1 MSLSSPSR
9 CSADSLALPFV
20 LLFVLLFAQ
29 LFALPLVAQRNASPP
44 ASRVAID
51 SFVVTVRDMAAWA
64 LVTPAA
70 HIPVG
75 ALQDGGGNV
84 ESVVGASAANTML
97 TSDSTLVSFR
107 RALGAGA
114 RAQRSSAIGM
124 AYFRQLIL
132 PGSADSQPVL
142 VVEVEHR
149 SGYRANVLFPYSHTG
164 ESPEFGAPVVRP
176 GALQEFGGGGA
187 QKKGGA
193 TRRQPRQNNEPAR

>member
-1 MSLSSPSR
+1 MPSMQLCR
-9 CSADSLALPFV
+9 QPRPIALACAL
-20 LLFVLLFAQ
+20 
-29 LFALPLVAQRNASPP
+29 LFALPLAAQRNGSPAPSRAS
-44 ASRVAID
+44 ID
-51 SFVVTVRDMAAWA
+51 SFAVTVRDMAAWA

-97 TSDSTLVSFR
+97 TPDSTLVSFR
-107 RALGAGA
+107 RALGVGA

-132 PGSADSQPVL
+132 PGSADSQPAL

-149 SGYRANVLFPYSHTG
+149 SGYRANVVFPYTHSG
-164 ESPEFGAPVVRP
+164 ELPEFGAPFFLP
-176 GALQEFGGGGA
+176 GALREFVGRGT

-193 TRRQPRQNNEPAR
+193 ARRQPRQNNEPAP